1 MTAGPTE
8 VADEEDAFDMDI
20 FSIKEELMGLAF
32 VPRLSEREL
41 ARTERWD
48 KHMIDRGGVL

>member
-8 VADEEDAFDMDI
+8 VADEEDAFDIDI

-48 KHMIDRGGVL
+48 KHMIERGGVL